1 MMTIIGGYA
10 VGLKPADAARFS
22 FLLGLAT
29 LSAASIFKMYTDGAS
44 ILRAISAGPLLFGII
59 VAFVSAALTVKW
71 LVGFLNRR
79 GLAPFAY
86 YRIIL
91 AAILSAFVY
100 FNIL

>member
-1 MMTIIGGYA
+1 M
-10 VGLKPADAARFS
+10 
-22 FLLGLAT
+22 
-29 LSAASIFKMYTDGAS
+29 
-44 ILRAISAGPLLFGII
+44 FGII

-71 LVGFLNRR
+71 LVGFLNCR